1 MIKCCSKKNKIW
13 TVPLE
18 CLKSRSKL
26 LKFTPNRVNKALF
39 PLNAIEKFRFG
50 STLAA
55 VKLMILW
62 LTLENRISDL
72 GLRIAG
78 RGAADAARL
87 YMGILHRRGKS
98 FPAIRFSHISIKPV
112 YAGQVPVRG
121 AHYI

>member
-55 VKLMILW
+55 VKLMILG
-62 LTLENRISDL
+62 LMVNRPENLSASL
-72 GLRIAG
+72 CGKAVH
-78 RGAADAARL
+78 RG
-87 YMGILHRRGKS
+87 
-98 FPAIRFSHISIKPV
+98 
-112 YAGQVPVRG
+112 
-121 AHYI
+121 

>member
-55 VKLMILW
+55 VKLMILL
-62 LTLENRISDL
+62 LTPSPFREKQAHGPQTAS
-72 GLRIAG
+72 
-78 RGAADAARL
+78 
-87 YMGILHRRGKS
+87 
-98 FPAIRFSHISIKPV
+98 
-112 YAGQVPVRG
+112 GQIDCSAYHLKRAMKEEIQGFV
-121 AHYI
+121 